1 MPETSE
7 RRIEKLLKAAGAKR
21 RAQAGRPQL
30 HPATREILQT
40 EVRRQYGRGRDRA
53 GTRWNWGFRLLP
65 RLAILAVLGA
75 SAWLLLK
82 NSGPAPVTA
91 PTRLAMEE
99 PAPGVSPDAIPQAPA
114 PVVPAVPV
122 KQTSRL
128 AREQV
133 ADEIAVESASRRLD
147 VPAVVTES
155 SPATEPAVAE
165 VRSVVGPQYFKADR
179 QGMYMGT
186 AMVGGEAGQKDQ
198 GLDDDVAL
206 ATLMESAP
214 GASAATRAAAGTST
228 PGFQPVPVLQNFTVF
243 NQDDTVRVVDADGSI
258 YEGRIQP
265 IVTEAHGPAEGSER
279 ADMSKAVPTLQTKPA
294 AVNSV
299 VGGVALLNYSFE
311 ASGTNRTLGQSV
323 RFLGKL
329 ALTERQLEQGRNT
342 FSNTVFTLADGNLE
356 TVPASQSEAASGRL
370 QGRAVLSDGADVA
383 VDAVPTA
390 P

>member
-7 RRIEKLLKAAGAKR
+7 RRIEKLLKTAGAKR

-40 EVRRQYGRGRDRA
+40 EVRRQYGSDPGRA
-53 GTRWNWGFRLLP
+53 GTRWNWGLRMLP
-65 RLAILAVLGA
+65 KLAILAVLGA

-82 NSGPAPVTA
+82 DSGPAPVTA

-99 PAPGVSPDAIPQAPA
+99 PVPGVSPDAIPQAPA
-114 PVVPAVPV
+114 PVVFAAPAE
-122 KQTSRL
+122 QTSRL
-128 AREQV
+128 AREQA
-133 ADEIAVESASRRLD
+133 ADEIAAKPASRRLD
-147 VPAVVTES
+147 VTADVAESLPAKAPAVTE
-155 SPATEPAVAE
+155 A
-165 VRSVVGPQYFKADR
+165 RSVVGPQYFKADR

-198 GLDDDVAL
+198 GLDEDVAL

-214 GASAATRAAAGTST
+214 GARAAARGAAGTSA
-228 PGFQPVPVLQNFTVF
+228 PGFQPVPVLQTFTVF
-243 NQDDTVRVVDADGSI
+243 NREDTVRVVDADGSV
-258 YEGRIQP
+258 YEGKIQP
-265 IVTEAHGPAEGSER
+265 VVAAPNSSAEGSER
-279 ADMSKAVPTLQTKPA
+279 ANISKMIPTLQTQPA
-294 AVNSV
+294 AASSA
-299 VGGVALLNYSFE
+299 VGGGVLLNYSFE

-342 FSNTVFTLADGNLE
+342 FSNTVFTLSDGNLE
-356 TVPASQSEAASGRL
+356 TVPASQSEAAKGRL
-370 QGRAVLSDGADVA
+370 QGRAVLSDGGDVA